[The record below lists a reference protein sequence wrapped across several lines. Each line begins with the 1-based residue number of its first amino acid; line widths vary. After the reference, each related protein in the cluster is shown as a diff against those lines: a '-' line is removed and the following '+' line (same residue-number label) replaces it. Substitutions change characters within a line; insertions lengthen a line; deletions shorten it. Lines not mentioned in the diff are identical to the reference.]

1 MSDRQ
6 EKHPIVRELEAITD
20 GVLKL
25 AGQLASMENNLAIV
39 NARNERLED
48 EVQALKAFVA
58 GLMESHLELK
68 RQTDYAQKSKLN

>member
-25 AGQLASMENNLAIV
+25 AGQLAGMENNLAIV

-68 RQTDYAQKSKLN
+68 RQTDYAQKSTFN